1 MKIQEIYE
9 QMGIDYDQIL
19 DRFGDEELLRKYLNK
34 FMKEQSFVKLQES
47 MEKGN
52 AEEAFEAVHALKGI
66 CLTLGFRDLYTA
78 SCKLTE
84 VLRNGKLSGSDEP
97 YQEVIS
103 EYQRLIMMIETI
115 E

>member
-1 MKIQEIYE
+1 MKIQKVYE

-52 AEEAFEAVHALKGI
+52 AEEEKTEGGNFKVVVVDYAFVVFFRNKIGYGPFFCAVKRGKSD
-66 CLTLGFRDLYTA
+66 CLFFAYKAAGL
-78 SCKLTE
+78 
-84 VLRNGKLSGSDEP
+84 
-97 YQEVIS
+97 
-103 EYQRLIMMIETI
+103 
-115 E
+115 

>member
-9 QMGIDYDQIL
+9 QMGIDYEQIL
-19 DRFGDEELLRKYLNK
+19 DRFGDEELLCKYLNK

-47 MEKGN
+47 METGN

-66 CLTLGFRDLYTA
+66 CLTLGFHDLYSA
-78 SCKLTE
+78 SYKLTE
-84 VLRNGKLSGSDEP
+84 VLRNGELTGSDEP